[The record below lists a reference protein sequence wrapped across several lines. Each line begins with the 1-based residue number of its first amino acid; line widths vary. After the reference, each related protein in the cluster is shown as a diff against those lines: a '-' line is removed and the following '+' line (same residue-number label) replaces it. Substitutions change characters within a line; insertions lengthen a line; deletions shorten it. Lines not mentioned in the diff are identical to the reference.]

1 MKAKIF
7 NQKLISSLK
16 NRKDILIQKFPLQYK
31 KGKFELAK
39 IASKK
44 ISKKNKI
51 IMIVAGIH
59 GDEKAGPLTIL
70 EYGNRIINYAHK
82 RGIKIII
89 YPLINPSGFEKNTRY
104 NIDSNAWG
112 CGCGDFIRYELKNGK
127 IVDDL
132 AGKRVFKNW
141 YWSSDKKLKIKLA
154 EETRLMHE
162 LLRKEPLKQI
172 KAAIDIH
179 QDYLSSQKK
188 YFAYQYSFENKK
200 VFEKIVPK
208 VSEIVPILKNG
219 KIWAGHASGIA
230 LKSDENGFIVR
241 HDGTITDLL
250 YRLGTKYS
258 IAIETIGSTPLDK
271 AMSVNLTWILNI
283 IDLVKTK

>member
-16 NRKDILIQKFPLQYK
+16 NRKDITIQKFPLQYK
-31 KGKFELAK
+31 KGKFELVR

-51 IMIVAGIH
+51 IMIAAGIH

-70 EYGNRIINYAHK
+70 KYGNKIINHAHR
-82 RGIKIII
+82 RGVKIII

-104 NIDSNAWG
+104 NIDSNTWG
-112 CGCGDFIRYELKNGK
+112 IGSNDFLRYELKNGK

-132 AGKRVFKNW
+132 ARKKEFKKW
-141 YWSSDKKLKIKLA
+141 YWSSDKNLKVKLA

-172 KAAIDIH
+172 TAVIDIH
-179 QDYLSSQKK
+179 QDYLSSQKN

-208 VSEIVPILKNG
+208 ISKIIPVLKN
-219 KIWAGHASGIA
+219 KKMWAGYASGIA
-230 LKSDENGFIVR
+230 LKSDKNGFIIR

-250 YRLGTKYS
+250 YRLGNKYS

-271 AMSVNLTWILNI
+271 AMLVNLTWILNI

>member
-7 NQKLISSLK
+7 NQKLINSLK

-31 KGKFELAK
+31 KGKFELVR

-51 IMIVAGIH
+51 IMIATGIH
-59 GDEKAGPLTIL
+59 GNEKAGPLTIL
-70 EYGNRIINYAHK
+70 KYGNKIINHAHK
-82 RGIKIII
+82 TRLKLII

-112 CGCGDFIRYELKNGK
+112 SGSGDFIRYELKNGK
-127 IVDDL
+127 MTDDL
-132 AGKRVFKNW
+132 ARKKVFKNW
-141 YWSSDKKLKIKLA
+141 YWSSDIKNIKLP

-162 LLRKEPLKQI
+162 LLKKEPLKQI
-172 KAAIDIH
+172 AAVIDIH
-179 QDYLSSQKK
+179 QDCLSSQKK

-200 VFEKIVPK
+200 VFEKIVLKISKIIP
-208 VSEIVPILKNG
+208 VLKN
-219 KIWAGHASGIA
+219 KKMWAGYASGIA
-230 LKSDENGFIVR
+230 LKSDKNGFIIR

-250 YRLGTKYS
+250 YRLGTKCS

-271 AMSVNLTWILNI
+271 AMLVNLTWILNI
-283 IDLVKTK
+283 IDLIKTK